1 MCLTK
6 YIARFKR
13 RIFRNRH
20 SLSGNKIVSR
30 QVHLEWWN
38 EKDNI
43 GDYLAVIV
51 FNWMLNKKGISPDKT
66 THKIIHLMTIG
77 SLIGLSD
84 FDAVIW
90 GAGIHCITS
99 VNGIRARKKYVRY
112 DVRALRGPITQH
124 ILENSGYICN
134 CVMGDPAVLMPLI
147 YYPHIGMKKYKY
159 SVICHVDRQTAV
171 NDDLHCISV
180 KTHDYKNFINE
191 ILASECIIS
200 SSLHGIILAE
210 SYGVPA
216 VFWNDHME
224 NELMK
229 YYDWYFS
236 TGRMNV
242 RIAMSIEEAVRMAPM
257 AIPNLDR
264 MRQGLLES
272 FPYDL
277 WM

>member
-99 VNGIRARKKYVRY
+99 VNGIRARKNMSDMMFGRY
-112 DVRALRGPITQH
+112 A
-124 ILENSGYICN
+124 
-134 CVMGDPAVLMPLI
+134 
-147 YYPHIGMKKYKY
+147 
-159 SVICHVDRQTAV
+159 DRLHDIFWKTAV
-171 NDDLHCISV
+171 IYATV
-180 KTHDYKNFINE
+180 
-191 ILASECIIS
+191 
-200 SSLHGIILAE
+200 
-210 SYGVPA
+210 
-216 VFWNDHME
+216 
-224 NELMK
+224 
-229 YYDWYFS
+229 
-236 TGRMNV
+236 
-242 RIAMSIEEAVRMAPM
+242 
-257 AIPNLDR
+257 
-264 MRQGLLES
+264 
-272 FPYDL
+272 
-277 WM
+277 